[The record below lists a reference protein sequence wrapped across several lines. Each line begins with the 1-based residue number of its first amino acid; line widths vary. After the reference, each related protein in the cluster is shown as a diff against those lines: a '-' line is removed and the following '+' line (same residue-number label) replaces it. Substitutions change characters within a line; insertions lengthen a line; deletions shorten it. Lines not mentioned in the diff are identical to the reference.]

1 MRILSIYDGPKICP
15 EVRDFGIAEFHKHNS
30 THNYE
35 KDGQMPK

>member
-15 EVRDFGIAEFHKHNS
+15 EDREFGIAEFHIHNR

-35 KDGQMPK
+35 KDDQIPI